1 MSTQAGIPLM
11 AADADGTPFA
21 IFQELVEKNGGSIS
35 KAPADPPEVAEPQG
49 LAMIAFDELYEFK
62 PSPDCWATWAE
73 SISRVTTGDGSV
85 FHVAVTND
93 IWG

>member
-35 KAPADPPEVAEPQG
+35 KAPADQKWPNPKV
-49 LAMIAFDELYEFK
+49 
-62 PSPDCWATWAE
+62 W
-73 SISRVTTGDGSV
+73 R
-85 FHVAVTND
+85 
-93 IWG
+93 